1 MSTKTGDDY
10 KTGCLLDFPYFEKL
24 YRLTVADLSKQKA
37 LNADS
42 RAIKQVIFTNTLKT
56 TAIIYYILEQSK
68 ETVLQFSKGT
78 AKVL

>member
-1 MSTKTGDDY
+1 MSTKTDNDY
-10 KTGCLLDFPYFEKL
+10 KTGCLLDFPYFEKH
-24 YRLTVADLSKQKA
+24 YRLIVADLSKQKA

-42 RAIKQVIFTNTLKT
+42 RAIKQIIFTSTLKT